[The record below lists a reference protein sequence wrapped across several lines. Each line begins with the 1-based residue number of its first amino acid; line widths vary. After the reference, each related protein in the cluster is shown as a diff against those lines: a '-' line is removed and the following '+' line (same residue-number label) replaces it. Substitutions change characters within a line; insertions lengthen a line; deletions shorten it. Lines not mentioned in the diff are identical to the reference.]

1 MSIAN
6 ATKLKLIVVIVN
18 PQITLYFLNFEAK
31 F

>member
-6 ATKLKLIVVIVN
+6 ATKLMLIVVIVN
-18 PQITLYFLNFEAK
+18 LQITLYFLNFEAK